1 MKKVILFA
9 IGSSALVAAPVMFG
23 ADASANY
30 TQYCASCHGKDG
42 AGHTKAGRLLKVR
55 DLTDAQVQK
64 SFTDEV
70 AIKDL
75 TGGLLDK
82 DGNVQMKPMKDKI
95 SDDEI
100 KALVA
105 YVRTLVK

>member
-1 MKKVILFA
+1 MKRVILLA
-9 IGSSALVAAPVMFG
+9 IGSSALLAAPVMFG
-23 ADASANY
+23 ADAGANY
-30 TQYCASCHGKDG
+30 AQYCASCHGKDG

-64 SFTDEV
+64 SFTDVV
-70 AIKDL
+70 AVKDL
-75 TGGLLDK
+75 TDGLQDK
-82 DGNVQMKPMKDKI
+82 DGNVQMKPMKDKL

-100 KALVA
+100 KAVVA

>member
-1 MKKVILFA
+1 MKRVILLA
-9 IGSSALVAAPVMFG
+9 VGSSALLAAPVMFG

-30 TQYCASCHGKDG
+30 AQYCASCHGKDG

-64 SFTDEV
+64 TFTDAV
-70 AIKDL
+70 AVKDL
-75 TGGLLDK
+75 TDGLQDK
-82 DGNVQMKPMKDKI
+82 DGNVQMKPMKDKL

-100 KALVA
+100 KAVVA
-105 YVRTLVK
+105 YIRKFVK